1 MKRFLQEVV
10 WRLSLVAALLTCA
23 SLAAWGQEQNITVE
37 LVDNPFEETYIGT
50 NRKQGAQH
58 SFLPSSFDQNYQ
70 FVIEMAD
77 TDKVKVWY
85 GPDALH
91 ASDNELIFEEG
102 RGVIKQDGY
111 RITNIGS
118 YGNVIAFFLDVVA
131 SEEGTFP
138 YTIKVYNEAGDV
150 CYGSFECRFMVVNM
164 VPVTITNPIMGNI
177 KEGPVPFTMR
187 TGDVGQ
193 FEGKNVGMFIDIVD
207 HPDETLALVYDGDT
221 IKSTLPVPGAPV
233 RSFNFTLNLK
243 SNTTYEFGLI
253 SKMKT
258 ESESARVTFQLLD
271 KDGYRIPITMLS
283 STLVLDTVTI
293 KHSVTYEL
301 ANLSVEAEIDSV
313 AHGEALEFTLVP
325 AKKCLLPDSIDVDGA
340 EEFSYDS
347 TTGVVSIPFVMTD
360 LTITA
365 TAISAMRSVEYKLDH
380 LSIDNKIDSVLQGEA
395 LEFTLMPTDTSLYT
409 LPDSIII
416 NDRRDHDYYDSAT
429 GKVSIP
435 SVTENLTIIAE
446 AVAKSI
452 TKDSTL
458 TNVEVGKV
466 DIVGSS
472 ESDTINV
479 SLNGVT
485 TPTTTVAAGTST
497 VLTLSGENS
506 LGEVTN
512 EGTLVIQATEGATLA
527 EGTTITNEGTLR
539 DETGLVTSVEGSA
552 ALSIEPIA
560 DATVQ
565 EGETVTLTATAN
577 VEVNV
582 TVTFQWQRLVDGVWT
597 DVPEAEQAA
606 MLLRS
611 AETAPQTDQLVV
623 SAADAG
629 QYRCLI
635 TREETTGEGEEAKT
649 VSTTLAAY
657 TTVTVSEPVEPEPE
671 PDPEPEPEPSYY
683 DVTLPEVEGATI
695 KPLGS
700 TSVIEGGTFRFT
712 IEIEEG
718 YIADNLLVRANGPA
732 ITPDAN
738 GVYSVTVWGDVE
750 IVVTGIEPDP
760 AVGVE
765 DVDDQSLKVW
775 SSEGRLHIRTPQADR
790 AYIVTFGGRVY
801 KIQELPAGE
810 TAIPMPQGAYII
822 YVGGENF
829 KISM

>member
-1 MKRFLQEVV
+1 M
-10 WRLSLVAALLTCA
+10 AALLTCA

-313 AHGEALEFTLVP
+313 AH
-325 AKKCLLPDSIDVDGA
+325 
-340 EEFSYDS
+340 
-347 TTGVVSIPFVMTD
+347 
-360 LTITA
+360 
-365 TAISAMRSVEYKLDH
+365 
-380 LSIDNKIDSVLQGEA
+380 GEA